1 MSFAQPTKKSFSST
15 VDFSD
20 RSYEMPYFVDVDA
33 PAMKVSGVTRKQIA
47 SQPEASTPRSI
58 APTYELKEPKR
69 KTTQE
74 NMVPATPKGV
84 EHGPPL
90 PLRTHSFKPNPAAFL
105 QSFEFPS
112 ITDFKIEP
120 RATGSCVWLDKDPL
134 FFNWQSSKH
143 ALLWLRGSEG
153 CGKSTLMSHALHT
166 QLQLEPSTIH
176 LAYYFSMCGSE
187 LPRTRLGLLRAM
199 LHQLIPQAPEA
210 FDDMKTRFQKIQD
223 ALPSKQ
229 QVAWSAQELFEDL
242 TKAIAKILKTRSVCV
257 YVDGVDRSE
266 GETAAKLVQD
276 FSKLLEKSQPKPS
289 AKEPTITHGLKI
301 IFSSTTFPAKEPF
314 PQSYINVDE
323 KNGPSLRQFLEGQL
337 STTDLNTRQLVL
349 SKSGPS
355 FISARLI
362 IHHIKLFGPMQ
373 SSLVQQPSPTPAPIS
388 FLLGDYFQ
396 NMAQQGNKSL
406 ASLLSWVCLT
416 TRPLTLAELRVALS
430 LDMIPELES
439 FNYLLQAEPLS
450 RYSSDESFQSWIKA
464 TSWGLLETVTLSG
477 QKVVKVIHDSIA
489 YFFLSKGL
497 AILSY
502 GSQPPE
508 SPNSPLQI
516 SHKSLATNLLRYLA
530 VLTKEPKLSNGAD
543 KDPTFALLGYA
554 GANWP
559 NHISAAGLVKP
570 DASKI
575 LKLLQW
581 PSDNVMNVLVKSDQ
595 ENHAVS
601 ELQGTLWAHIFAV
614 YGHALLLS
622 VAIKKAG
629 NEALGLSDNQ
639 KRTPLHHAALHGHLA
654 ASKQLLKSGSKG
666 DARAANGQT
675 ALHYAVL
682 QGHQSVLK
690 PLIDNDAG
698 LVSATNHLAQTPLLL
713 AVIRGTSSAVKL
725 LLERRA
731 DVKALDR
738 FKSSALHHAV
748 GTDKS
753 SLLKLLLDSGAEMNL
768 QNAQGHTPL
777 HLAISEN
784 RPAIIKVLLERGCR
798 VDIPDMSGRTAL
810 HMAAASGNKSCAQEL
825 LKRKVTID
833 TKDRDGQT
841 ALVYA
846 VEGLHVSLVKV
857 LLESKTDANARNK
870 QGFNVLMLA
879 VRVNQEKITKL
890 LLDADPDLDVLSS
903 EGHTVIFYAVYRGK
917 AVSLLS
923 EKEQLVA
930 SLLLKHYKKKYVVWN
945 AEWIACKE
953 KFMAEHGKKKG
964 DAKLKTKS
972 KAESKKTAAPPSAPI
987 PHKKQVRKLV
997 DSKSEDVSKASTDT
1011 KIHAPKPNTPVP
1023 GPKEPVRLDPRPTTK
1038 PDPKAIPKVSPKVD
1052 HKPDTKR
1059 GPTAIS
1065 QSHTAA
1071 NAYSP
1076 FNSTNP
1082 VTSPP
1087 LPQQSAAA
1095 QNNSISIPTQN
1106 HGKQQDSAFMPF
1118 QPPQST
1124 IGTSVH
1130 TSFNAGSTSPTG
1142 HQRLPINHRSS
1153 WDMYTA
1159 LSASSPESTQTTPIV
1174 AKNPHTSYSGA
1185 SQQPPRGDSF
1195 RPFQPLQPNVAP
1207 GSPSNAAPQSRG
1219 QSDDR
1224 YSLPSQSS
1232 YAQIQNSSGTQATQ
1246 QGPVQGYQPFSINPQ
1261 TSSMALSQ
1269 PQAPGRKPVNSSIN
1283 SIASPSIGRKP
1294 VGGQPVTGAS
1304 GKSSPPNQM
1313 QASQSPVGMLEATRG
1328 KSQAQRVAGSP
1339 SPNTSQAAPVKQQ
1352 IASFASQNPIAAQ
1365 NSPSTHNVVASARPA
1380 LAVAQRP
1387 AAQASP
1393 SSKPFTVQQP
1403 TSAQKPVPSQQAF
1416 TAPKPPTQQQPAT
1429 TQKPVA
1435 AQQPTTV
1442 QKPAQGQG
1450 VPSQKPSTTPTTPK
1464 PSTQQ
1469 QPVAIQK
1476 PATTQPSSQRP
1487 SMALN
1492 PSASQQPT
1500 VAQKP
1505 ASSQHP
1511 LPVQRPTQGQAASP
1525 QKPST
1530 VTTTPRPST
1539 QQQPTSQK
1547 PATGPTAAKPYT
1559 PQQPT
1564 VTQRPSP
1571 SQTSTS
1577 SQQPGSMTKPS
1588 TAQKPAPTQQVTQ
1601 NEKKPIPSGPVTAP
1615 GKPALVQKSN
1625 SPVHKKPTPPSTYPS
1640 GYSPQTQP
1648 TIGQRSIE
1656 THTESQERKYSSS
1669 GNSSEGKFAAAAG
1682 AGVLAGAAG
1691 GYFLSNYVQEHHHY
1705 ESKSIKN
1712 DDFRSDDA
1720 QHQPVPPANYT
1731 ENYYLGT
1738 EEEPSEL
1745 SEEYSEAEES
1755 GDGGMSD
1762 DESEDNDSIS
1772 FSVEASDAD
1781 DSDDQVLSD
1790 DDDLDLDL
1798 DEVDSD
1804 EDEIEDDVESF
1815 DFDQDESDIPDV
1827 AADFTDD
1834 DDAGNI
1840 SDIHNDDDDNDEED
1854 ASDEETGLREMQAE
1868 SDSGLDTDPG
1878 QDESDSDGDA
1888 GQDVDSDEDISNEPE
1903 RLQAH
1908 YQQQMVDQSDSENE
1922 ARPEQYGHF
1931 PHQVV
1936 EEADSEDEVQQSH
1949 FQQTFH
1955 QQESDDE
1962 QEPEY
1967 YANNQQQAL
1976 QEPDSDDEEQP
1987 AHYANHQQQVVY
1999 QSDSEDEDEVQ
2010 QNHYHDQYQ
2019 QQGNYHGQHQHQA
2032 QSTFDEDSDDQ
2043 VDVDS
2048 DNEVNEQTGYNEG
2061 GNGYGQQSYGCYEGA
2076 GYDSDY

>member
-20 RSYEMPYFVDVDA
+20 QSYEMPYFVDVDA
-33 PAMKVSGVTRKQIA
+33 PAMKASGVTRKPIA

-58 APTYELKEPKR
+58 APTYELKDPKR

-74 NMVPATPKGV
+74 NVDPATPKGA

-90 PLRTHSFKPNPAAFL
+90 PPRTHSFKPNPAAFL
-105 QSFEFPS
+105 QSFKFPS
-112 ITDFKIEP
+112 IQHFKIEP
-120 RATGSCVWLDKDPL
+120 RATDSSAWLDKDPL
-134 FFNWQSSKH
+134 FSNWKSSKH
-143 ALLWLRGSEG
+143 TLLWLRGSEG
-153 CGKSTLMSHALHT
+153 CGKSTLMNHALHT
-166 QLQLEPSTIH
+166 QLQMEPSAMH
-176 LAYYFSMCGSE
+176 LTCSFSICGSE
-187 LPRTRLGLLRAM
+187 IPRTRLGLLKSI

-210 FDDMKTRFQKIQD
+210 FDDIKTRFQRIQD

-242 TKAIAKILKTRSVCV
+242 TKTIAKILKTRSVCM
-257 YVDGVDRSE
+257 YVDGIDRSE
-266 GETAAKLVQD
+266 GETAAKFVQD
-276 FSKLLEKSQPKPS
+276 FSKLLERSQPKPS
-289 AKEPTITHGLKI
+289 TKEPTVTHGLKI
-301 IFSSTTFPAKEPF
+301 IFSSTIFPAKEPF

-323 KNGPSLRQFLEGQL
+323 KNGPSLRQFLKEQL
-337 STTDLNTRQLVL
+337 STTDSNTRQLIL
-349 SKSGPS
+349 SKSGSS

-362 IHHIKLFGPMQ
+362 IQHVKLFGPMQ

-388 FLLGDYFQ
+388 FLLGGYFQ

-430 LDMIPELES
+430 LDMIHKLES
-439 FNYLLQAEPLS
+439 FKYLLQAEPFS

-464 TSWGLLETVTLSG
+464 TSWGLLETVTLRG
-477 QKVVKVIHDSIA
+477 QKVVKVMHDSISS
-489 YFFLSKGL
+489 FFLSKGL

-516 SHKSLATNLLRYLA
+516 SHKSLATNLLRYLV
-530 VLTKEPKLSNGAD
+530 VLTKEPKLPNGDD
-543 KDPTFALLGYA
+543 KDPTFELLGYA
-554 GANWP
+554 GANWS

-581 PSDNVMNVLVKSDQ
+581 PSDSVMNVLVKWDQ

-601 ELQGTLWAHIFAV
+601 ELKGTLWAHIFAV
-614 YGHALLLS
+614 YGHASLLS
-622 VAIKKAG
+622 VAIKKVG

-654 ASKQLLKSGSKG
+654 ASKQLLKSGAKG

-682 QGHQSVLK
+682 QGHQSVMK

-784 RPAIIKVLLERGCR
+784 RPAIIKLLLERGCR
-798 VDIPDMSGRTAL
+798 VDIPDMSGRTPL
-810 HMAAASGNKSCAQEL
+810 HMTAASGNKSCAQEL

-857 LLESKTDANARNK
+857 LLGHKSDVNARNK
-870 QGFNVLMLA
+870 QGFNILMLA
-879 VRVNQEKITKL
+879 VRVNQEKIAKL

-930 SLLLKHYKKKYVVWN
+930 SLLLKHYKKKQVVWN

-972 KAESKKTAAPPSAPI
+972 KAGSKKTAAPPSAPI
-987 PHKKQVRKLV
+987 PHKKQVRKPV
-997 DSKSEDVSKASTDT
+997 DAKLEDVSKASTDS
-1011 KIHAPKPNTPVP
+1011 KMPAPKPNTPVAGSKESVRP
-1023 GPKEPVRLDPRPTTK
+1023 NPKPTTK
-1038 PDPKAIPKVSPKVD
+1038 PNPKAVPKVDHKADPRPDSKAHQNPDPKVSYKVD
-1052 HKPDTKR
+1052 HKPDTKP
-1059 GPTAIS
+1059 GSTATS

-1076 FNSTNP
+1076 FNSSGP
-1082 VTSPP
+1082 VISPP
-1087 LPQQSAAA
+1087 LPQRPAAA
-1095 QNNSISIPTQN
+1095 QNNSISMPTQT
-1106 HGKQQDSAFMPF
+1106 HQKQQNSAFMPF

-1124 IGTSVH
+1124 VGTSVH
-1130 TSFNAGSTSPTG
+1130 TSFNTGSASPTG
-1142 HQRLPINHRSS
+1142 HQRLPTNHRSS

-1159 LSASSPESTQTTPIV
+1159 LSASSPESAQTTPIV
-1174 AKNPHTSYSGA
+1174 TKNPYTSYSGA

-1195 RPFQPLQPNVAP
+1195 RPFQPFQSNVSP
-1207 GSPSNAAPQSRG
+1207 GSPSNATPQSRG
-1219 QSDDR
+1219 QSNDR

-1232 YAQIQNSSGTQATQ
+1232 YAQGQNSSGKQATQ
-1246 QGPVQGYQPFSINPQ
+1246 QGTVQGYQPFSINPQ
-1261 TSSMALSQ
+1261 TPSMVPSH
-1269 PQAPGRKPVNSSIN
+1269 PQATGRKPVNSSIN
-1283 SIASPSIGRKP
+1283 PITSLSIGRKP
-1294 VGGQPVTGAS
+1294 VGGQPVTGAPR
-1304 GKSSPPNQM
+1304 KSSPPNQM
-1313 QASQSPVGMLEATRG
+1313 QASQSLVGIVQTTHG
-1328 KSQAQRVAGSP
+1328 KSQAQSGAVSP
-1339 SPNTSQAAPVKQQ
+1339 LPITPQEAPGKQS
-1352 IASFASQNPIAAQ
+1352 ITPVASQSSIAAQ
-1365 NSPSTHNVVASARPA
+1365 NSALGHSAIASARPA
-1380 LAVAQRP
+1380 LAVAQKP
-1387 AAQASP
+1387 VAQAAT
-1393 SSKPFTVQQP
+1393 SSKPITIQQP
-1403 TSAQKPVPSQQAF
+1403 TSAQKPAQVQA
-1416 TAPKPPTQQQPAT
+1416 
-1429 TQKPVA
+1429 VS
-1435 AQQPTTV
+1435 
-1442 QKPAQGQG
+1442 
-1450 VPSQKPSTTPTTPK
+1450 SQKPSATPTAPK

-1469 QPVAIQK
+1469 QPAAIQK
-1476 PATTQPSSQRP
+1476 SATTQPSSQRP
-1487 SMALN
+1487 SIAAK
-1492 PSASQQPT
+1492 PSISQQPT

-1505 ASSQHP
+1505 V
-1511 LPVQRPTQGQAASP
+1511 PVQRPTQGQAASS

-1530 VTTTPRPST
+1530 VTTAPKPST

-1547 PATGPTAAKPYT
+1547 STTSQQPPPAQKPAPPQKHAAGPTAAKPST
-1559 PQQPT
+1559 LQQPT
-1564 VTQRPSP
+1564 MTQRPSP
-1571 SQTSTS
+1571 PQKSTS
-1577 SQQPGSMTKPS
+1577 FQQSGSITRPS
-1588 TAQKPAPTQQVTQ
+1588 PAQKPAPTQQATP
-1601 NEKKPIPSGPVTAP
+1601 NEKKLAPSGPATAP
-1615 GKPALVQKSN
+1615 GKPALVQNSC
-1625 SPVHKKPTPPSTYPS
+1625 SPVHKKPAPPSAYPS
-1640 GYSPQTQP
+1640 GYSSQTQS
-1648 TIGQRSIE
+1648 TSGQRSIE
-1656 THTESQERKYSSS
+1656 TYTESQDTKYSGS
-1669 GNSSEGKFAAAAG
+1669 GNSSGRKVAAAAG

-1705 ESKSIKN
+1705 ESNSIN
-1712 DDFRSDDA
+1712 DESFRSDDV
-1720 QHQPVPPANYT
+1720 QYQPVPPASYT
-1731 ENYYLGT
+1731 ENYYLDTQG
-1738 EEEPSEL
+1738 EPSEH

-1755 GDGGMSD
+1755 EDGGKSD

-1790 DDDLDLDL
+1790 DDDLDLD
-1798 DEVDSD
+1798 EVDSD
-1804 EDEIEDDVESF
+1804 EDEIEDDVQSL
-1815 DFDQDESDIPDV
+1815 DFDQDESDSPDV
-1827 AADFTDD
+1827 ATDFTDD
-1834 DDAGNI
+1834 DNAGDI
-1840 SDIHNDDDDNDEED
+1840 SDIDNDDDDDDED
-1854 ASDEETGLREMQAE
+1854 ASDEETGLGDMQAE

-1878 QDESDSDGDA
+1878 QDDSDSDGDA
-1888 GQDVDSDEDISNEPE
+1888 GQDVDSNEDIGNEPE
-1903 RLQAH
+1903 HLQAH

-1922 ARPEQYGHF
+1922 AHPEQYGHF
-1931 PHQVV
+1931 QHQAVD
-1936 EEADSEDEVQQSH
+1936 ETDSEDEVQQSYFQQPYQQQVFQQQEYDEEEPDYHKDNQQQNH
-1949 FQQTFH
+1949 FQQQTF
-1955 QQESDDE
+1955 QQ
-1962 QEPEY
+1962 
-1967 YANNQQQAL
+1967 
-1976 QEPDSDDEEQP
+1976 PDSDDEEQP
-1987 AHYANHQQQVVY
+1987 VQYVNHQQQVVY
-1999 QSDSEDEDEVQ
+1999 QSDSEDEDEMQ
-2010 QNHYHDQYQ
+2010 QNHYY
-2019 QQGNYHGQHQHQA
+2019 GQHQHQA

-2048 DNEVNEQTGYNEG
+2048 DNEVDEQTGNNEG
-2061 GNGYGQQSYGCYEGA
+2061 GNGYGQQNHGVYEGA